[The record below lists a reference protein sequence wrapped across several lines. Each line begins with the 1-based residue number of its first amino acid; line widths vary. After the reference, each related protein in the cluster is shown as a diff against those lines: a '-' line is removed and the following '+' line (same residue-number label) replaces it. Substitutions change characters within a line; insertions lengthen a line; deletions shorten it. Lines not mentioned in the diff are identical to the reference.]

1 MEKENLIP
9 PSTTSESLSASG
21 VEKKRPASK
30 DFYVDLPD
38 LTVTQLVQGEPVTV
52 EHDCEHELYCA
63 KTISTYP
70 WLASLNKRD
79 GDPVA
84 DRFVMQIWKNRIVA
98 AIADGCSWGPRAYN
112 AALSAIAAYKDY
124 MASRQEIVRDLP
136 EGGHLLLR
144 AFSEGHKRIVEGK
157 EDVWDAGTTTLIG
170 AILAEIPSSWGLLVA
185 NVSLNIILIILAL
198 LIDYY
203 TAGVFIFQLFSFIFI
218 FRYLRDLMPK
228 SSIIMG
234 VTLVFAL

>member
-185 NVSLNIILIILAL
+185 NVSLNI
-198 LIDYY
+198 YY
-203 TAGVFIFQLFSFIFI
+203 FN
-218 FRYLRDLMPK
+218 Y
-228 SSIIMG
+228 SSTIN
-234 VTLVFAL
+234 